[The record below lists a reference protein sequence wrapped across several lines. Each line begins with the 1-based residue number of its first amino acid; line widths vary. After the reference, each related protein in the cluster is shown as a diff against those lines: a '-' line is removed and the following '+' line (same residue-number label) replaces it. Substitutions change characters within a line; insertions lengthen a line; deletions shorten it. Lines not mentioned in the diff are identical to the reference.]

1 MSGDSAGKPARIGHD
16 GPVAE
21 QTDPLGAETGTETGT
36 EAGSE
41 HPAWRRRTSGEER
54 WPASLAILVMI
65 FLQLVLP
72 ERLSM
77 TGRWVLP
84 GVEVAILAV
93 LLVANPRKVERD
105 SVPLRLLGLLLA
117 AVVSLANAWS
127 VIALVAALTD
137 GISGFDARSLLITGG
152 NIWLTNVL
160 VFAVWYWELD
170 RGGPASRANGLD
182 PDPDFLFPQMTATEI
197 GPKDWEPR
205 FADYFYVSFTNA
217 TAFSPTD
224 TMPLSRWAKMAML
237 LQAAVSLATAA
248 LVIARAVNI
257 FH

>member
-1 MSGDSAGKPARIGHD
+1 VSGDSAGERARIRDD

-21 QTDPLGAETGTETGT
+21 NEDLS
-36 EAGSE
+36 GSGIA
-41 HPAWRRRTSGEER
+41 HPAWRRRTRGEER

-65 FLQLVLP
+65 VLQVMLP
-72 ERLSM
+72 EPLSM
-77 TGRWVLP
+77 TGRWALP
-84 GVEVAILAV
+84 SVEVAILAV
-93 LLVANPRKVERD
+93 LLIANPRKMERD

-117 AVVSLANAWS
+117 AVVSVANAWS
-127 VIALVAALTD
+127 VVALVGALTG
-137 GISGFDARSLLITGG
+137 GISGFGARSLLETGG

-170 RGGPASRANGLD
+170 RGGPASRAGGLD
-182 PDPDFLFPQMTATEI
+182 PDPDFLFPQMTATGI

-205 FADYFYVSFTNA
+205 FADYLYVSFTNA

-224 TMPLSRWAKMAML
+224 TLPLSRWAKMAMMG
-237 LQAAVSLATAA
+237 QAAVSLATAA